1 MCKFVLCGFLDSQTR
16 EQMNASAME
25 LIPRPPILARM
36 LYAQN
41 SLQCHWHDQMPV
53 TCKFTNT
60 VREYRMSG
68 KPVTVYTSIWS

>member
-36 LYAQN
+36 LRAE
-41 SLQCHWHDQMPV
+41 LLAMPLARSDAG
-53 TCKFTNT
+53 C
-60 VREYRMSG
+60 M
-68 KPVTVYTSIWS
+68 